1 MSERKEGWGF
11 TSDSK
16 KWHYFVWEDDKTLRS
31 LCRKFGYFSFHQ
43 DQLEQGNDDSSDNC
57 TACKKR
63 LAVLKQKQAKLST
76 PKEEK

>member
-31 LCRKFGYFSFHQ
+31 LCRKFGYFSLRQ
-43 DQLEQGNDDSSDNC
+43 RNS
-57 TACKKR
+57 
-63 LAVLKQKQAKLST
+63 
-76 PKEEK
+76 